1 MEITSTDKDVIL
13 NILVV
18 VFHQEVCIGAILSMS
33 SLSELEKQPKVEQGL
48 WLMVFG
54 PEAAVLKLKLELIV
68 YLLTGSIAVI
78 FAILKQIHIIY
89 SKLITYSFY

>member
-1 MEITSTDKDVIL
+1 MEITFINKGVIL

-33 SLSELEKQPKVEQGL
+33 SLSELEKQQKIEQRP
-48 WLMVFG
+48 MVFG
-54 PEAAVLKLKLELIV
+54 PEAAVLKLELELIV

-78 FAILKQIHIIY
+78 FAILQQIHMIY

>member
-1 MEITSTDKDVIL
+1 M

-33 SLSELEKQPKVEQGL
+33 SLSELEKQQKVEQGL

-54 PEAAVLKLKLELIV
+54 PEAAVLKPELELIV
-68 YLLTGSIAVI
+68 YLNVDTFGLLQG
-78 FAILKQIHIIY
+78 
-89 SKLITYSFY
+89 LIPKV

>member
-1 MEITSTDKDVIL
+1 MEITFINKGVIL
-13 NILVV
+13 NILFV

-33 SLSELEKQPKVEQGL
+33 SLSELENQQKIEQRP
-48 WLMVFG
+48 MVFG